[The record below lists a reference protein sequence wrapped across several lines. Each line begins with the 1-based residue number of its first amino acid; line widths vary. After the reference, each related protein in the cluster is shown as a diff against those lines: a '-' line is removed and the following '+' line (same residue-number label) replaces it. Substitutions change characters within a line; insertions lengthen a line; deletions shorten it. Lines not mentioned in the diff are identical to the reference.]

1 MTEKNNKSL
10 RPILFLILI
19 ALMAG
24 FFYFQN
30 QNRPDVPADLVYK
43 TIDGRSLTLEQLRGK
58 TVLVDFWSTT
68 CKTCVEEMPDLI
80 ALHKEYSAKG
90 FEIIGV
96 AMPYDRPDM
105 VLKAA
110 EDLNITYPIALD
122 VDGEITR
129 AYGNVSVTPTHFLI
143 APDGKILDKIVG
155 KIDMVKFRD
164 RIKTMLHK
172 NMI

>member
-1 MTEKNNKSL
+1 MANK
-10 RPILFLILI
+10 RMQHFGIFLLLI
-19 ALMAG
+19 VVAIS
-24 FFYFQN
+24 FFYSQN

-43 TIDGRSLTLEQLRGK
+43 TIDGRSITLEQLRGK
-58 TVLVDFWSTT
+58 TILVDFWSTS
-68 CKTCVEEMPDLI
+68 CKSCIKEMPDLI
-80 ALHKEYSAKG
+80 ALHNEFSAKG

-110 EDLNITYPIALD
+110 EDLQIPYPVALD
-122 VDGEITR
+122 IDGEIIR

>member
-1 MTEKNNKSL
+1 MLKNKMH
-10 RPILFLILI
+10 RFVFFL
-19 ALMAG
+19 ALVITTAG
-24 FFYFQN
+24 YFYSIN
-30 QNRPDVPADLVYK
+30 LKRPDAPSDLVYK

-68 CKTCVEEMPDLI
+68 CKSCLEEMPDLI
-80 ALHKEYSAKG
+80 ALYNEFSTKG
-90 FEIIGV
+90 LEIIGV
-96 AMPYDRPDM
+96 AMPSDRPDM

-110 EDLNITYPIALD
+110 EDLTIPYPIALD
-122 VDGEITR
+122 IDGEITQ

>member
-1 MTEKNNKSL
+1 MANK
-10 RPILFLILI
+10 RMQHFGIFLLLI
-19 ALMAG
+19 VVAISY
-24 FFYFQN
+24 FYNQN

-43 TIDGRSLTLEQLRGK
+43 TIDGRSITLEQLRGK
-58 TVLVDFWSTT
+58 TVLVDFWSTS
-68 CKTCVEEMPDLI
+68 CKSCIKEMPDLI
-80 ALHKEYSAKG
+80 ALHKEFSSKG
-90 FEIIGV
+90 LEIIGV

-110 EDLNITYPIALD
+110 EDLQIPYPVALD
-122 VDGEITR
+122 IDGEIIR